1 MMNLHWIKS
10 TKTNHLREQSRDYPL
25 RKLSALLLI
34 GIFAIGIIFVSSAT
48 DQFVDAGSRKKIHFT
63 QTITSS
69 QDPGQGHENHQ
80 LALILSPNEGTI
92 YDGSMTFTSS
102 EPVQIVVLH
111 EIIAPQSKGQPI
123 WTVDGKTIYG
133 LSLIDLQKNSGS
145 FEFTGAALALH
156 SPNSK
161 EFTATVSVDGWIRG
175 QPTEVIMQK
184 IEFEKDDSTLLL
196 SRTNVPAIIPMHEG
210 IYEGSPVHYIITD
223 GSDEDYAKTI
233 SEKQGWNVEL
243 APVLADVPEN
253 TLQKLYIFKNGV
265 SGDGI
270 YGFQNEVFSS
280 TPSQES
286 EYSAL
291 NSIIE
296 VTWKIGQKQIEFES
310 VADIVAAEE
319 GGRIEFN
326 EMGIVFNTPQI
337 IWPDGQ
343 MIVRADKEISDEMSY
358 SGGQIT
364 EINEEEMTV
373 TFVAHRGWGPDGRT
387 IYYIVTDATPSGP
400 AETMGVV
407 SSPSLANLIAHSG
420 AADLF
425 QFKNGI
431 GGSGP
436 LGFQAGISGASL
448 GDANYSP
455 MWRIY
460 LVEWNDAESAKVLE
474 TKPDIDAFS
483 TEKMLS
489 VSIARP
495 TNSDHIV
502 NCPFIDPFQKTS
514 VNG

>member
-1 MMNLHWIKS
+1 LK
-10 TKTNHLREQSRDYPL
+10 
-25 RKLSALLLI
+25 KLSALIII
-34 GIFAIGIIFVSSAT
+34 GIFAISVIFVSSSS

-63 QTITSS
+63 ETITSS

-80 LALILSPNEGTI
+80 LALILSPNEGTL

-111 EIIAPQSKGQPI
+111 EISSQESKGQPT

-156 SPNSK
+156 SSNSK
-161 EFTATVSVDGWIRG
+161 EFTSTVSIDGWIRG

-184 IEFEKDDSTLLL
+184 IELEKEEPSSLL
-196 SRTNVPAIIPMHEG
+196 SRTNVPAIIPMHKG
-210 IYEGSPVHYIITD
+210 IYEGNQVLYIITD
-223 GSDEDYAKTI
+223 GSDEDYSKTI
-233 SEKQGWNVEL
+233 SDRQEWNVEL
-243 APVLADVPEN
+243 APSLANIPEN
-253 TLQKLYIFKNGV
+253 NLQKLFIFKNGV
-265 SGDGI
+265 KGDGI
-270 YGFQNEVFSS
+270 YGFQNEVISN

-291 NSIIE
+291 SSIIE
-296 VTWKIGQKQIEFES
+296 VTWKVGQKEIEFQSAKE
-310 VADIVAAEE
+310 VIAAEE

-326 EMGIVFNTPQI
+326 ETGIILNTPQI
-337 IWPDGQ
+337 AWPGGQ
-343 MIVRADKEISDEMSY
+343 MTVRPDKEIINEMSY

-387 IYYIVTDATPSGP
+387 IYYIVTNATPSGP
-400 AETMGVV
+400 AESMGVV
-407 SSPSLANLIAHSG
+407 SSPSSANLIAHSG
-420 AADLF
+420 AVDLF

-431 GGSGP
+431 IGSGP
-436 LGFQAGISGASL
+436 LGFQPGIAAASL
-448 GDANYSP
+448 GDENYSP

-460 LVEWNDAESAKVLE
+460 LVEWNDPSSAKILE
-474 TKPDIDAFS
+474 TKSDIDTFRSNDA
-483 TEKMLS
+483 LS

-502 NCPFIDPFQKTS
+502 NCPFIDPFQ
-514 VNG
+514 

>member
-1 MMNLHWIKS
+1 MK
-10 TKTNHLREQSRDYPL
+10 
-25 RKLSALLLI
+25 KLSALIII
-34 GIFAIGIIFVSSAT
+34 GIFAIGVIFVSSSSE
-48 DQFVDAGSRKKIHFT
+48 QFVDAGSRKKVHFT

-92 YDGSMTFTSS
+92 YDGSLTFTSS

-111 EIIAPQSKGQPI
+111 EISSQESKGQPT

-161 EFTATVSVDGWIRG
+161 EFTSTVSVDGWIRG
-175 QPTEVIMQK
+175 QPTEVVMQK
-184 IEFEKDDSTLLL
+184 IELEPEEPTSLL
-196 SRTNVPAIIPMHEG
+196 SRTNVPAVIPMHKG
-210 IYEGSPVHYIITD
+210 IYEGNQVLYIITD

-233 SEKQGWNVEL
+233 SDKQEWKVEL
-243 APVLADVPEN
+243 APSLANVPEN
-253 TLQKLYIFKNGV
+253 TLQKLFIFKNGV
-265 SGDGI
+265 KGDGI
-270 YGFQNEVFSS
+270 YGFQNEVISN

-291 NSIIE
+291 SSVIE
-296 VTWKIGQKQIEFES
+296 VTWKIGQKEIEFQSAED
-310 VADIVAAEE
+310 VIAAEE
-319 GGRIEFN
+319 GGRVEFN
-326 EMGIVFNTPQI
+326 ETGIVLNTPQI

-343 MIVRADKEISDEMSY
+343 MTIRPDKEITNEMSY

-400 AETMGVV
+400 AESMGVV
-407 SSPSLANLIAHSG
+407 SSPSSANLIAHSG
-420 AADLF
+420 AVDLF

-431 GGSGP
+431 IGSGP
-436 LGFQAGISGASL
+436 LGFQPGIAGAGL
-448 GDANYSP
+448 GDENYSP

-460 LVEWNDAESAKVLE
+460 LVEWNDPSSAKILE
-474 TKPDIDAFS
+474 TKSDIDTFRANDVI
-483 TEKMLS
+483 S

-502 NCPFIDPFQKTS
+502 NCPFIDPFQ
-514 VNG
+514 

>member
-1 MMNLHWIKS
+1 MK
-10 TKTNHLREQSRDYPL
+10 
-25 RKLSALLLI
+25 KLPALLII
-34 GIFAIGIIFVSSAT
+34 GIFAISIIFVSST
-48 DQFVDAGSRKKIHFT
+48 SEQFVDAGSRKKIHFT

-80 LALILSPNEGTI
+80 LSIILSPNKGTI

-111 EIIAPQSKGQPI
+111 EISSQESKGQPT
-123 WTVDGKTIYG
+123 WSVDGKTVYG
-133 LSLIDLQKNSGS
+133 LSLIDLQEKSGS

-161 EFTATVSVDGWIRG
+161 EFTSTVSVDGWIRG

-184 IEFEKDDSTLLL
+184 IELEKEKPSMLL
-196 SRTNVPAIIPMHEG
+196 SRTNVPATIPMHQG
-210 IYEGSPVHYIITD
+210 IYEGNPVFYIITD
-223 GSDEDYAKTI
+223 GSDENYAKIITD
-233 SEKQGWNVEL
+233 KQEWKVEL
-243 APVLADVPEN
+243 APVIGTVPDK
-253 TLQKLYIFKNGV
+253 TLQKLFIFKNGV
-265 SGDGI
+265 KGDGI

-286 EYSAL
+286 KYSAL
-291 NSIIE
+291 NSVIE
-296 VTWKIGQKQIEFES
+296 VTWKVGQKQIEFKSAEE
-310 VADIVAAEE
+310 IIAAEK
-319 GGRIEFN
+319 GGRIIFN
-326 EMGIVFNTPQI
+326 ETGVVLNTPQI
-337 IWPDGQ
+337 MWPDGQ
-343 MIVRADKEISDEMSY
+343 LTVRSDKEITNEMSY

-400 AETMGVV
+400 AKTMGVV
-407 SSPSLANLIAHSG
+407 SSPSSANLIAHSG
-420 AADLF
+420 AVDLF

-431 GGSGP
+431 IGSGP
-436 LGFQAGISGASL
+436 LGFQAGIAGASL

-460 LVEWNDAESAKVLE
+460 LVEWNNEESAKILE
-474 TKPDIDAFS
+474 TKSDIDSFRVD
-483 TEKMLS
+483 ELLS

-502 NCPFIDPFQKTS
+502 NCPFIDPFQ
-514 VNG
+514 

>member
-1 MMNLHWIKS
+1 LK
-10 TKTNHLREQSRDYPL
+10 
-25 RKLSALLLI
+25 KLSALLII
-34 GIFAIGIIFVSSAT
+34 GIFTIGIIFVSSTT
-48 DQFVDAGSRKKIHFT
+48 DQLVDAGSRKKVHFT
-63 QTITSS
+63 ETITSS

-111 EIIAPQSKGQPI
+111 EINSQESKGQPT

-133 LSLIDLQKNSGS
+133 MSLIDLQKNSGS

-161 EFTATVSVDGWIRG
+161 EFTTTVSVDGWIRG

-184 IEFEKDDSTLLL
+184 IELEKEEPSSLL
-196 SRTNVPAIIPMHEG
+196 SRTNVPATIPMHKG
-210 IYEGSPVHYIITD
+210 IYEGNQVLYIITD
-223 GSDEDYAKTI
+223 SSDNDYATI
-233 SEKQGWNVEL
+233 ISDKQEWNVEL
-243 APVLADVPEN
+243 ASPLKGVPEN
-253 TLQKLYIFKNGV
+253 TLQKLFIFKNGV
-265 SGDGI
+265 KGDGI
-270 YGFQNEVFSS
+270 YGFQNEVISN

-291 NSIIE
+291 SSVIE
-296 VTWKIGQKQIEFES
+296 VTWKVGQKEIEFES
-310 VADIVAAEE
+310 AVDVIAAEE

-326 EMGIVFNTPQI
+326 ETGVILNAPQI
-337 IWPDGQ
+337 LWPDGQ
-343 MIVRADKEISDEMSY
+343 MTLRSDKEITDEMSY

-364 EINEEEMTV
+364 EINEDEMTV

-400 AETMGVV
+400 AESMGVV
-407 SSPSLANLIAHSG
+407 SSPSSANLIAHSG
-420 AADLF
+420 AVDLF

-431 GGSGP
+431 IGSGP
-436 LGFQAGISGASL
+436 LGFQPGIAAAAL
-448 GDANYSP
+448 GDKNYSP

-460 LVEWNDAESAKVLE
+460 LVEWIDEESAKILE
-474 TKPDIDAFS
+474 TKPDIDSFRVDDL
-483 TEKMLS
+483 LS

-502 NCPFIDPFQKTS
+502 NCPFIDPFQ
-514 VNG
+514 

>member
-1 MMNLHWIKS
+1 MLN
-10 TKTNHLREQSRDYPL
+10 
-25 RKLSALLLI
+25 KLQTLLII
-34 GIFAIGIIFVSSAT
+34 GIFAVGIIFVSST
-48 DQFVDAGSRKKIHFT
+48 SDQFVDAGSRKKFHFT

-80 LALILSPNEGTI
+80 LSLILSPNEGTI
-92 YDGSMTFTSS
+92 YDGSITFTSS

-111 EIIAPQSKGQPI
+111 EINLRESKGQPT

-145 FEFTGAALALH
+145 FEFTGAALGLH
-156 SPNSK
+156 TANSK
-161 EFTATVSVDGWIRG
+161 EFTSTVSVDGWIRG

-184 IEFEKDDSTLLL
+184 IELKKEVSSLL
-196 SRTNVPAIIPMHEG
+196 SRTNVPATIPMHKG
-210 IYEGSPVHYIITD
+210 IYEGNQVLYIITD
-223 GSDEDYAKTI
+223 GSDEDYAKII
-233 SEKQGWNVEL
+233 SEKQEWNIEL
-243 APVLADVPEN
+243 ASVLADVPEN
-253 TLQKLYIFKNGV
+253 TLQKLFIFKNGV
-265 SGDGI
+265 KGDGI

-286 EYSAL
+286 QYSAL

-296 VTWKIGQKQIEFES
+296 VTWKVGQKEIEFES
-310 VADIVAAEE
+310 ATDIIAAEE

-326 EMGIVFNTPQI
+326 EKRIILNTPQI

-343 MIVRADKEISDEMSY
+343 MIVRSDKEITDEMPY
-358 SGGQIT
+358 SGGQII

-400 AETMGVV
+400 AESMGVV
-407 SSPSLANLIAHSG
+407 SSPSSANLIAHSG
-420 AADLF
+420 AVDLF

-431 GGSGP
+431 IGSGP
-436 LGFQAGISGASL
+436 LGFQPGIAGASL

-460 LVEWNDAESAKVLE
+460 LVEWNDVKSAKILE
-474 TKPDIDAFS
+474 TRSDIDSFHADD
-483 TEKMLS
+483 MLS

-502 NCPFIDPFQKTS
+502 NSPFIDPFQ
-514 VNG
+514 

>member
-1 MMNLHWIKS
+1 LNKL
-10 TKTNHLREQSRDYPL
+10 QS
-25 RKLSALLLI
+25 LLII
-34 GIFAIGIIFVSSAT
+34 GIFVVGIIFVSST
-48 DQFVDAGSRKKIHFT
+48 SDQFADAGSRKKFHFT

-80 LALILSPNEGTI
+80 LSLVLSPNEGTI
-92 YDGSMTFTSS
+92 YDGSMTFTSN

-111 EIIAPQSKGQPI
+111 EINLRESKGQPT

-145 FEFTGAALALH
+145 FEFTGAALGLH
-156 SPNSK
+156 TSNSK
-161 EFTATVSVDGWIRG
+161 EFTSTVSVDGWIRG

-184 IEFEKDDSTLLL
+184 IELEKEVSSLL
-196 SRTNVPAIIPMHEG
+196 SRTNVPATIPMHKG
-210 IYEGSPVHYIITD
+210 IYEGNQLLYIITD
-223 GSDEDYAKTI
+223 GSDEDYTKII
-233 SEKQGWNVEL
+233 SEKQEWNIEL
-243 APVLADVPEN
+243 ASVLADVPES
-253 TLQKLYIFKNGV
+253 TLQKLFVFKNGV
-265 SGDGI
+265 KGDGI

-280 TPSQES
+280 TPLQKSQ
-286 EYSAL
+286 YSAL

-296 VTWKIGQKQIEFES
+296 VTWKVGQKEIEFKS
-310 VADIVAAEE
+310 ATDIIAAEE

-326 EMGIVFNTPQI
+326 ETRIVLNTPQI

-343 MIVRADKEISDEMSY
+343 MIVRSDKEITDEMSY

-400 AETMGVV
+400 AESMGVV
-407 SSPSLANLIAHSG
+407 SSSSSANLIAHSG
-420 AADLF
+420 AVDLF

-431 GGSGP
+431 VGSGP
-436 LGFQAGISGASL
+436 LGFQPGIAGASL
-448 GDANYSP
+448 GDVNYSP

-460 LVEWNDAESAKVLE
+460 LVEWNDAKSAKILE
-474 TKPDIDAFS
+474 TRSDIDSFHADD
-483 TEKMLS
+483 MLS

-502 NCPFIDPFQKTS
+502 NCPFIDPFQ
-514 VNG
+514 

>member
-1 MMNLHWIKS
+1 LK
-10 TKTNHLREQSRDYPL
+10 
-25 RKLSALLLI
+25 KLSALLII
-34 GIFAIGIIFVSSAT
+34 GIFTIGVIFVSST
-48 DQFVDAGSRKKIHFT
+48 SDQFVDAGSRKKVHFT

-111 EIIAPQSKGQPI
+111 EIGSQDSKGQPT
-123 WTVDGKTIYG
+123 WTVDGKTTYG

-161 EFTATVSVDGWIRG
+161 EFTTTVSVDGWIRG

-184 IEFEKDDSTLLL
+184 IELEKEEPSSLL
-196 SRTNVPAIIPMHEG
+196 SRTNVPATIPMHKG
-210 IYEGSPVHYIITD
+210 IYEGNQVLYIITD
-223 GSDEDYAKTI
+223 SSDDDFAKTI
-233 SEKQGWNVEL
+233 SEKQEWNVEL
-243 APVLADVPEN
+243 ASSLADVPEN
-253 TLQKLYIFKNGV
+253 TLQKLFIFKNGV
-265 SGDGI
+265 KGDGL
-270 YGFQNEVFSS
+270 YGFQNEVISN

-286 EYSAL
+286 KYSAL
-291 NSIIE
+291 SSVIE
-296 VTWKIGQKQIEFES
+296 VTWKIGQKEIEFQS
-310 VADIVAAEE
+310 AADVIAAEE

-326 EMGIVFNTPQI
+326 ETGVVLNAPQI
-337 IWPDGQ
+337 TWPDGQ
-343 MIVRADKEISDEMSY
+343 MMVRSDKEITDEMPY

-364 EINEEEMTV
+364 EINEEDMTV

-387 IYYIVTDATPSGP
+387 IYYIVTDATPTGP
-400 AETMGVV
+400 AESMGVV
-407 SSPSLANLIAHSG
+407 SSPSSANLIAHSG
-420 AADLF
+420 AVDLF

-431 GGSGP
+431 LGSGP
-436 LGFQAGISGASL
+436 LGFQPGIAAAAL
-448 GDANYSP
+448 GDENYSP

-460 LVEWNDAESAKVLE
+460 LVEWNNAESAKILE
-474 TKPDIDAFS
+474 TKLDIDSFR
-483 TEKMLS
+483 ENDLLS

-502 NCPFIDPFQKTS
+502 NCPFIDPFQ
-514 VNG
+514 